1 MLRFRDLGRKIFR
14 ILIRDASMRRMTVTA
29 IVLLAAGPASFA
41 AERLRFWN
49 LTKVTI
55 AELYLAPV
63 GTAEWGPNQ
72 CLNDPDKSVDS
83 DERLT
88 ITGVEAGRYDAKLV
102 DKKGRACIVPNVEV
116 KSGRPYAFSI
126 SDSDLTNCKQ

>member
-1 MLRFRDLGRKIFR
+1 MLRFRDFGGKIFR
-14 ILIRDASMRRMTVTA
+14 ILIRDASTRRMTVTA
-29 IVLLAAGPASFA
+29 IVLLAAGPASYA

-83 DERLT
+83 DERRAGSLRR
-88 ITGVEAGRYDAKLV
+88 EARGQERPRLH
-102 DKKGRACIVPNVEV
+102 RAE
-116 KSGRPYAFSI
+116 R
-126 SDSDLTNCKQ
+126 